1 MELSFM
7 GYGEKAAT
15 FAAADG
21 VTAGMP
27 VKITAD
33 GTVGPCASG
42 DLFCGVV
49 LNARGGYAAV
59 QLSGYVRLP
68 YDGTAPAVGYQSLAA
83 AASGKIEGN
92 AAGRSLLV
100 IDVDTAAKICGLI
113 L

>member
-21 VTAGMP
+21 VMAGMP
-27 VKITAD
+27 VKLTAD
-33 GTVGPCASG
+33 GTVGPCAAG
-42 DLFCGVV
+42 DLFCGAA
-49 LNARGGYAAV
+49 LNVRGGYAAV
-59 QLSGYVRLP
+59 QLAGYMRLP
-68 YDGTAPAVGYQSLAA
+68 YDGTAPEAGYQSLAA
-83 AASGKIEGN
+83 AATGKIAVN

-100 IDVDTAAKICGLI
+100 IDVDTAAKTCGLI